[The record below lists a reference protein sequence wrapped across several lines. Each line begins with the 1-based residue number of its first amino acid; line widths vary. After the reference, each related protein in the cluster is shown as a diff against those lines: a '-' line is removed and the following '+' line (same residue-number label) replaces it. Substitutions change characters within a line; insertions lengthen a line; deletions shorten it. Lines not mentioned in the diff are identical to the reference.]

1 MFAENILSLNF
12 KNKFFLKDFLTFKKL
27 ADLSDD
33 EFWQHQKEID
43 VFMKHFEHEYLPY
56 DLSYEQ
62 NVKNYRSRHYFFIYH
77 ERNVYSLKNTHAMK
91 RLLCHID
98 DLIEKNDI
106 ESLSVYKELF
116 DIYFYDTYSFT
127 TGNKSDLL
135 ICILESLNHHKIRKR
150 SKIIKWMFVDGANL
164 LNLFNIANEE
174 KELDLKYVDFNYHD
188 YLDFFSFCNM
198 NENLNCLHILNN
210 MFISLYEDEE
220 NFSSDK
226 KSYKENCEKFMHLS
240 PFSLYFIHLNDKEMA
255 ETIYHEYQDYFIDEI
270 LSNNNHSA
278 KIIKHLSS
286 ENDFYDFVDFL
297 FHHTNH
303 YENRFYLIKF
313 FSNTKKSY
321 WNKLYLPTEF
331 NENEKHLQNEVE
343 NVFLNLLDDLNASL
357 LHRLRAYPR
366 VDLSQTLGVN
376 KLEVNGLNLFQM
388 NDTHSSNLCNEIII
402 GEKVEQLNKQM
413 RAIKDSQTTYYYL
426 AVKALMKQN
435 NKAIHKMFF
444 ETTAKMIKEQMTEKN
459 LGKMY
464 LKATSIILKRYFTW
478 CVKYGY
484 HQYPKTLFLLFLTIN
499 QKNIMKKSFFEL
511 CNTITFSQFKKAQ
524 NIMKKHNG
532 IYVEPPF

>member
-12 KNKFFLKDFLTFKKL
+12 KNKLFLKDFLTFKKL

-43 VFMKHFEHEYLPY
+43 AFMKHFEHEYLPY

-116 DIYFYDTYSFT
+116 DIYFYDTYSFA

-135 ICILESLNHHKIRKR
+135 ICILESLNHHKIRNR

-164 LNLFNIANEE
+164 LNLLNIANEE
-174 KELDLKYVDFNYHD
+174 NELNLEYVDFNYQD

-198 NENLNCLHILNN
+198 NANLNCLHILNN

-226 KSYKENCEKFMHLS
+226 KSYKEVCEKFMHLS

-297 FHHTNH
+297 FHHTNN

-313 FSNTKKSY
+313 FSSTKKNY

-331 NENEKHLQNEVE
+331 NENEKHLQIEVE
-343 NVFLNLLDDLNASL
+343 NLFLNLFDDLNASL
-357 LHRLRAYPR
+357 LRYLSNSANSHKVDDSNRFNIETRLNANIIYFNSG
-366 VDLSQTLGVN
+366 DLGNTKKNVN
-376 KLEVNGLNLFQM
+376 KQFESLTKHLEDKKIL
-388 NDTHSSNLCNEIII
+388 
-402 GEKVEQLNKQM
+402 
-413 RAIKDSQTTYYYL
+413 YYYF
-426 AVKALMKQN
+426 AVKAFMKQN
-435 NKAIHKMFF
+435 NHVIHKIFF
-444 ETTAKMIKEQMTEKN
+444 ETTAKMIKEQMARKN
-459 LGKMY
+459 LHKMF
-464 LKATSIILKRYFTW
+464 LRTSSIILKRYFTW

-484 HQYPKTLFLLFLTIN
+484 HEYPKILFLLFLTIN